1 MRVVLRAARYDAV
14 SGPLEELLEA
24 FPLAWNGARVLIK
37 PNVLGPWT
45 ADAGVTT
52 HPSVVAAL
60 VRALAARGAGRI
72 MVGDNPGLR
81 GYAENERC
89 FRTCGLMEAAGR
101 HYVNMGRSPVKV
113 KLGSRYAAEV
123 TVSKEVLDC
132 DILVSVPKF
141 KTHALTMITGAV
153 KNTYGYI
160 VGAEKALLHA
170 AATSP
175 EKFSEAV
182 VDVYAMRPPDL
193 SIMDAV
199 VCMEG
204 KGPSGGALREAGRLI
219 ASDNAVCLDTVMC
232 AMMGVAPDKIPTL
245 RIAGARGLGEIDLSR
260 IAVDGPLEVLENFA
274 MPGTFAADLFGLVI
288 HRFVFPYLRTKPR
301 FDLKRCTRC
310 KACHELC
317 PVRAIAWD
325 DGPVLE
331 RGKCISCF
339 CCMESCPSNAVELRG
354 LLYKVRDALTKKTAG
369 PCG

>member
-1 MRVVLRAARYDAV
+1 MKVLIRPACYDAMD
-14 SGPLEELLEA
+14 GPVGEMLDS
-24 FPLAWNGARVLIK
+24 FPLPWKGASVLVK

-52 HPSVVAAL
+52 HPSVVRAI
-60 VRALAARGAGRI
+60 VRAIEARGAGRI

-89 FRTCGLMEAAGR
+89 FRTCGLMEAAGG
-101 HYVNMGRSPVKV
+101 HYVNMGKRPVKV
-113 KLGSRYAAEV
+113 KLASRYAAEI
-123 TVSKEVLDC
+123 TISQEVLDC

-182 VDVYAMRPPDL
+182 VDVYAVRPPDL

-204 KGPSGGALREAGRLI
+204 KGPSGGALREAGKLI
-219 ASDNAVCLDTVMC
+219 ASDDAVALDAVMC
-232 AMMGVAPDKIPTL
+232 AMMGVKPETIPML
-245 RIAGARGLGEIDLSR
+245 NLARARGMGGIDLSS
-260 IAVDGPLEVLENFA
+260 ITVDGPLEPIAEFA
-274 MPGTFAADLFGLVI
+274 MPGTFTAGLFGFVI

-301 FDLKRCTRC
+301 FDLRKCTRC
-310 KACHELC
+310 RACYDLC
-317 PVRAIAWD
+317 PVQAIGWD
-325 DGPVLE
+325 DGPVLK

-339 CCMESCPSNAVELRG
+339 CCMESCPSNAVDLRG
-354 LLYKVRDALTKKTAG
+354 VLYKIRDALTKKTAG